1 MTFGA
6 FLSGE
11 TPHRSCRSFAVAHL
25 GEVKREYVAIRCCV
39 ASILFVAWEKSQS
52 ECFIKPQ
59 TRLNWHGIALHGW
72 NVYFIHWLFPLLH
85 RTLEI
90 WQESGEEG
98 SGHDPDR
105 NRTQIPNSHVSQ
117 LQHDWNFPDILLQ
130 LHDSQTSNGKG
141 RRLWFF

>member
-11 TPHRSCRSFAVAHL
+11 TPHRSCHSFAVAHL
-25 GEVKREYVAIRCCV
+25 GEVKRECVAIRCCM
-39 ASILFVAWEKSQS
+39 ASIWFAAWEKPQS
-52 ECFIKPQ
+52 EYFIKPQ
-59 TRLNWHGIALHGW
+59 TRWNWLELHCMAEMFILFIGFFL
-72 NVYFIHWLFPLLH
+72 YFTGHWRTH
-85 RTLEI
+85 RKMER
-90 WQESGEEG
+90 EG

-130 LHDSQTSNGKG
+130 LQDSQTSNVKG
-141 RRLWFF
+141 RRLCFF